1 MIYYHQNS
9 KTFMISIRELS
20 KRTSGSLVKC
30 LPLIS
35 DMRNSYPGAGQDPGS
50 GGEARNLNK
59 ARQPVIESH
68 LITTSGISSQ
78 CCRCSFLYGHTSNR
92 KALFINFPNKSTGQ
106 IRSPS
111 CNSHRP
117 THRNIRN
124 LHLNRCFVNHKVIS
138 TIFYGYTYQFELKFS
153 I

>member
-20 KRTSGSLVKC
+20 KRTSGSLVVKC

-78 CCRCSFLYGHTSNR
+78 CCRCSILYGHTINR
-92 KALFINFPNKSTGQ
+92 TALFINFPNKSTGQ

-111 CNSHRP
+111 YNSLLSNSQKHQE
-117 THRNIRN
+117 
-124 LHLNRCFVNHKVIS
+124 LA
-138 TIFYGYTYQFELKFS
+138 FESLFC
-153 I
+153 